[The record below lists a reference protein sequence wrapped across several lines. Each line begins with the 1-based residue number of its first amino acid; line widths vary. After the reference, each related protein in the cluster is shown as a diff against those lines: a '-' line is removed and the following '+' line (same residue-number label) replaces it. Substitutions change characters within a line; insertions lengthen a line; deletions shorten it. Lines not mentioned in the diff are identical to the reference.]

1 MSAALCFCA
10 VCVHM
15 MRVLFCDNGRKIG
28 IILYFFKFRQCM
40 SDNCH
45 AQPQVIIPCA
55 DQAFALCRWRMCHML
70 FSILRKKSVYITQS
84 DILHLPF
91 LPPSKKTIWECQICL
106 SCYHMNAIIS
116 FILWWCIS
124 VLLCQSRVLF
134 WFWFFFKWGFYLF
147 SAFTSSLEVHIYCTF
162 YTHTQV

>member
-1 MSAALCFCA
+1 MLPQRLHRLFSLCQRQCHGWNHWWISFKLAWCEMSAALCFCA

-28 IILYFFKFRQCM
+28 IILNFFKFRQCM
-40 SDNCH
+40 SDSCH

-70 FSILRKKSVYITQS
+70 FSILRKNSVYITQS

-91 LPPSKKTIWECQICL
+91 LPRSKKQYENVKSVCHVIIW
-106 SCYHMNAIIS
+106 M
-116 FILWWCIS
+116 
-124 VLLCQSRVLF
+124 R
-134 WFWFFFKWGFYLF
+134 
-147 SAFTSSLEVHIYCTF
+147 
-162 YTHTQV
+162 